1 MVLLPDPAGP
11 SMAMRRG
18 RCMRPPC
25 FNERRYCLG
34 LYHML
39 SAPHRVCFD
48 WPAEPRGGTDL
59 STGVYGCS
67 WFSFGFA
74 VSFAVKFFLLTAH
87 EWVVRASNGK
97 SLKVTLIF
105 CCCNCFVLNNFLGPF
120 VSPTRNR
127 EATLVEF

>member
-11 SMAMRRG
+11 SMAIRRG

-39 SAPHRVCFD
+39 SAPHRVCFGRRGE
-48 WPAEPRGGTDL
+48 ARGGAAL
-59 STGVYGCS
+59 STGVYGCW

-74 VSFAVKFFLLTAH
+74 VSFAVNVFFLVAH
-87 EWVVRASNGK
+87 WWFVRSLNGK
-97 SLKVTLIF
+97 LI
-105 CCCNCFVLNNFLGPF
+105 LFLILPC
-120 VSPTRNR
+120 PT
-127 EATLVEF
+127 

>member
-11 SMAMRRG
+11 SMAIRRG

-39 SAPHRVCFD
+39 SPPHRVCFGR
-48 WPAEPRGGTDL
+48 PGEPCGGAGL

-74 VSFAVKFFLLTAH
+74 VSFAVNVFLLAAD
-87 EWVVRASNGK
+87 WWFVRSLNGK
-97 SLKVTLIF
+97 LLWVYCAMYNS
-105 CCCNCFVLNNFLGPF
+105 C
-120 VSPTRNR
+120 
-127 EATLVEF
+127 